1 MRGHFLFTL
10 TSYAMMC
17 TFFVPDN
24 RDLALKQRQ
33 TAVIDSVFLAA
44 TGSQSVKECVF
55 FDRIVSKEQKHNI

>member
-1 MRGHFLFTL
+1 
-10 TSYAMMC
+10 MMC

>member
-33 TAVIDSVFLAA
+33 TAVFDSVFF
-44 TGSQSVKECVF
+44 SRH
-55 FDRIVSKEQKHNI
+55 RITERKGMRLF